1 MPRSA
6 PYLVSAALV
15 VCLHAL
21 AAPPAL
27 KVAAFQADATP
38 APGEP
43 NIWVQPV
50 TSVLDPLFAKGI
62 LLDDGQRRFVLV
74 AIDWCGIGGETH
86 LMLRRRIAA
95 AAGTS
100 PDLVALHSVH
110 QHSAPYVDGDAYAL
124 LAARHLKALRMSDA
138 YLAHLAA
145 NLETAV
151 REAATKLEP
160 FDHIGTALT
169 PVREVASARRILK
182 DGKILV
188 RYSSTAKTPELANE
202 PEGAID
208 PDLRTITLARGS
220 RPLVRLHYYASHPQT
235 FCCDG
240 RVSADFVGDARER
253 LERESQIPQIYFTA
267 CGGDVTVG
275 KYNQGQPAQRTA
287 LADRLYAALKAG
299 AANTR
304 LTPVT
309 QLDWRSAEL
318 RLPVRTDLPDLSKS
332 AEGQPVYHDAITVA
346 FAKRTRPLPA
356 SALTLG
362 DVVILHL
369 PGEPLLEFQRFAQ
382 SAAAPRFIAVAGYGD
397 ISPGYLCP
405 DIAFQQGG
413 YEPSASNA
421 APGTE
426 ARVKEVILELIRVQP
441 RPSAPNVSPTK
452 DPNHA
457 Q

>member
-6 PYLVSAALV
+6 PPLLSAALV
-15 VCLHAL
+15 VCLNAL
-21 AAPPAL
+21 AAPPTL
-27 KVAAFQADATP
+27 KVAAFRADATP
-38 APGEP
+38 ALGEP

-62 LLDDGQRRFVLV
+62 LLDDGRLRYVV
-74 AIDWCGIGGETH
+74 AAIDWCGIGGATH
-86 LMLRRRIAA
+86 LMLRQRIAA

-100 PDLVALHSVH
+100 PDLVALQSVH
-110 QHSAPYVDGDAYAL
+110 QHAAPYVDGDAYAL
-124 LAARHLKALRMSDA
+124 LAAHNFNALRMSDA
-138 YLAHLAA
+138 YLEQLAS
-145 NLETAV
+145 NLHRAV
-151 REAATKLEP
+151 REATTKLEP
-160 FDHIGTALT
+160 FDHIGTARTRVL
-169 PVREVASARRILK
+169 EVGSARRILK

-188 RYSSTAKTPELANE
+188 RYSSTAKAPELAAM
-202 PEGAID
+202 PEGDID

-240 RVSADFVGDARER
+240 RVSSDFVGDARER
-253 LERESQIPQIYFTA
+253 IERDQQIPQIYFNG

-275 KYNQGQPAQRTA
+275 KYNQGQPAQRAA
-287 LADRLYAALKAG
+287 LAGRLYAAMKA
-299 AANTR
+299 APANTR
-304 LTPVT
+304 LEPLNTI
-309 QLDWRSAEL
+309 DWRSADL
-318 RLPVRTDLPDLSKS
+318 RLPVRKDLPDLARS
-332 AEGQPVYHDAITVA
+332 ADGQPVYHDAITVA
-346 FAKRTRPLPA
+346 FAQRTRPLPA
-356 SALTLG
+356 SALLLG

-382 SAAAPRFIAVAGYGD
+382 STGAPKFVAVAGYGD

-426 ARVKEVILELIRVQP
+426 ARVKEIIRQLIRVHP
-441 RPSAPNVSPTK
+441 RPSAAHAFPPK
-452 DPNHA
+452 DSNHVN
-457 Q
+457 